1 MLYSFFKP
9 LAALALKGFFKKII
23 LTGLE
28 NLPEDKSVILAANH
42 PTAFVEPCIL
52 AAQLNRPLY
61 FLVRGDYFRKPV
73 YNFILRTL
81 HMLPIFRRMDGNF
94 SDLKNNVKI
103 LDACSDALAAKK
115 TIMILAEGRTKHE
128 KRLRPIQKG
137 TARLAFSTLHKHP
150 NLPLVVVPVSVN
162 FTNSLKWRSQVMI
175 HFGEPIEVKPFY
187 DQFYTKPAEAVN
199 SFTQT
204 IHDELKKFVIHV
216 NEKKWDKTA
225 DKLLIIARNQVKVPD
240 SKLVPLQIELSAVE
254 KFNEKEDDTK
264 QLIKTQLKNYFK
276 QLKKN
281 KLNDR
286 QVSLNP
292 KFSFP
297 LFFRVLVGFLPAIPG
312 FLLNVIPV
320 FIAKGIIDLRVSS
333 KTYKTPVFIA
343 SLIGVHLL
351 FFLITLIISC
361 FTGYFTLIFLQPLA
375 ILSGLFSVHYW
386 DFLNEFIQSFRW
398 WRLSIDEKDQWIQE
412 RNSILHNIS

>member
-28 NLPEDKSVILAANH
+28 NLPKDKSVILAANH

-52 AAQLNRPLY
+52 AAQLDRPLY

-103 LDACSDALAAKK
+103 LDACSDALAEKK

-187 DQFYTKPAEAVN
+187 DQFSTKPAEAVN

-204 IHDELKKFVIHV
+204 IHDELKKFIIHV

-225 DKLLIIARNQVKVPD
+225 DKLLIITRNQVKVPET
-240 SKLVPLQIELSAVE
+240 KLVPLQIELTAVE

-281 KLNDR
+281 KLNDL

-297 LFFRVLVGFLPAIPG
+297 LFFRVLIGFLPAIPG

-320 FIAKGIIDLRVSS
+320 FIAKKIIDHRVSS

-351 FFLITLIISC
+351 FFLISIPISC
-361 FTGYFTLIFLQPLA
+361 LSGIFTLIFIQPLA
-375 ILSGLFSVHYW
+375 ILSGLFSVFYW
-386 DFLNEFIQSFRW
+386 DVLNEFIQNIRW
-398 WRLSIDEKDQWIQE
+398 WILSNDEKDQWIQE
-412 RNSILHNIS
+412 RNSILYNIS